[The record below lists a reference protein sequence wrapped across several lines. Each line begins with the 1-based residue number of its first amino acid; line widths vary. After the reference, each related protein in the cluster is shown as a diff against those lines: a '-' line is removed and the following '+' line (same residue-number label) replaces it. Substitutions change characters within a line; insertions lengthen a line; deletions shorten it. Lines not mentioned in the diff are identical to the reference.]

1 MKLSQQTHKVLTY
14 LIAAVW
20 LINGLYCKVLNQ
32 VPRHKEIVSRI
43 LGDEYAGILT
53 IGIGIGEIG
62 MAIWILSGVKSN
74 LNATIQI
81 VLIAVMNIIEFI
93 KVKDLLLFGR
103 LNIVFA
109 FLFIVL
115 IYTVNFRL
123 PKNNNKINHA

>member
-1 MKLSQQTHKVLTY
+1 MKLSQQTHKVLTF
-14 LIAAVW
+14 LIASVW

-53 IGIGIGEIG
+53 IGIGLGEIG
-62 MAIWILSGVKSN
+62 MAIWILSGIKSKQ
-74 LNATIQI
+74 NATIQI

-109 FLFIVL
+109 FLFIIL

>member
-14 LIAAVW
+14 LIVSVW

-53 IGIGIGEIG
+53 IGIGLGEIG
-62 MAIWILSGVKSN
+62 MAIWILSGIKSKQ
-74 LNATIQI
+74 NATIQI
-81 VLIAVMNIIEFI
+81 ALIAVMNIIEFI

-109 FLFIVL
+109 FLFIIL

-123 PKNNNKINHA
+123 PKNNYKINHV